1 MSDETDDADVARATK
16 LLPAWFVPRMM
27 TDTWF
32 FGLLLVTGEV
42 AMIDTIHRVHQ
53 DAAGGLWLDVGMLE
67 SNQLS
72 TEVVDGRSV
81 LWSPTSRHTATIN
94 AAHVVAAFELADT

>member
-1 MSDETDDADVARATK
+1 
-16 LLPAWFVPRMM
+16 
-27 TDTWF
+27 
-32 FGLLLVTGEV
+32 
-42 AMIDTIHRVHQ
+42 
-53 DAAGGLWLDVGMLE
+53 MLE